1 MKTQVISI
9 EPTSINL
16 GFNVVVLIGTKQHE
30 FTLNVETATVA
41 DRQIQGIRGDEY
53 FLNLFR
59 FNQNL
64 GVKIYQLVSESREGN
79 SLSFPL
85 EIGEF
90 YTEELELAS
99 K

>member
-9 EPTSINL
+9 EPTSKNL

-30 FTLNVETATVA
+30 FTLNVETATIA

-53 FLNLFR
+53 FLHLFR

-64 GVKIYQLVSESREGN
+64 GVEIYKLVSQMREGI
-79 SLSFPL
+79 SLKFPV
-85 EIGEF
+85 EIGDF
-90 YTEELELAS
+90 YAEELELAS
-99 K
+99 Q

>member
-9 EPTSINL
+9 KPASKNL
-16 GFNVVVLIGTKQHE
+16 GFNVVVLIGTEQHE
-30 FTLNVETATVA
+30 FTLNVETSTIA

-64 GVKIYQLVSESREGN
+64 GVEIYQLVSQMREGN

-90 YTEELELAS
+90 YAEEMELSS

>member
-64 GVKIYQLVSESREGN
+64 GVKIYQLVSQMREGN
-79 SLSFPL
+79 SLSFPV

-90 YTEELELAS
+90 YAEELELAS